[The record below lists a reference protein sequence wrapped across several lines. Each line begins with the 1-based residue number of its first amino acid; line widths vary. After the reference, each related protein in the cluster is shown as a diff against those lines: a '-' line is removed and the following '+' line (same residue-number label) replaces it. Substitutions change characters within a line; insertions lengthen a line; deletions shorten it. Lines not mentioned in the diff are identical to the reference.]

1 MISDLFELPE
11 DASSTKEIS
20 PFFSEREKKMVE
32 GIENPAFV
40 DFFNKNQ
47 EKIQV
52 ENLVKIEDSESE
64 EEIEENNE
72 GKIFFEKLKKTRKNN
87 SKKFLKKT
95 GFL

>member
-64 EEIEENNE
+64 EETEENNE
-72 GKIFFEKLKKTRKNN
+72 GKF
-87 SKKFLKKT
+87 FLKN
-95 GFL
+95 